1 MNGFSLVIDI
11 SSDEGMTSTPIKTV
25 PVNMVGKLNISDSSL
40 EAWRSTDAELDST
53 FESGYGVRKT
63 EPNPKKKM
71 LARVSFNLPPARGSI
86 SNSDNYYEEPDSPI
100 CQPSALKPTMPL
112 KEKFNIPQLGNER
125 APGTFKSGKQ
135 NEPSVMELEATY
147 NLDVEERNYF
157 AAMGR
162 GRRASRIVSLPR
174 ENRRPTSPL
183 KDLSEQSKPPEIS
196 PEEMQYLEKMV
207 LDLEEEEKKIEYMKA
222 GRRRGPHQVRK
233 YVSRPSIVVK
243 KEVPH
248 CHGLPLSLASRGALS
263 RPAPGRNFTCS
274 SGIPGF
280 GRGHGQGQSKYF

>member
-1 MNGFSLVIDI
+1 M
-11 SSDEGMTSTPIKTV
+11 PI
-25 PVNMVGKLNISDSSL
+25 
-40 EAWRSTDAELDST
+40 
-53 FESGYGVRKT
+53 
-63 EPNPKKKM
+63 
-71 LARVSFNLPPARGSI
+71 
-86 SNSDNYYEEPDSPI
+86 
-100 CQPSALKPTMPL
+100 

-125 APGTFKSGKQ
+125 VPGTIKSGNQ

-147 NLDVEERNYF
+147 NLDIEDRNYF
-157 AAMGR
+157 ADVGR
-162 GRRASRIVSLPR
+162 GRRAPRIVSLPK

-183 KDLSEQSKPPEIS
+183 NDLNEQSKPPDIS

-222 GRRRGPHQVRK
+222 GRGRGPHQVRK

-243 KEVPH
+243 EEIPH

-263 RPAPGRNFTCS
+263 RPAPGRNFTCC